1 MKEKTHVRYEM
12 LLIIPMSLV
21 GINTILE
28 ESYMKKILSIFTFA
42 LFAFVLAACGN
53 GEDNQTENNTNGE
66 GSEQEQEQEQ
76 TASDQNLYEQIK
88 EEGVLRVGTEGTY
101 APYTFHNDEDKLTGY
116 DVEVAREVAN
126 RLDLEIEFV
135 ETKWDAM
142 FAGLNSKRFDMIAN
156 QVGIK
161 PDRKEKYDFSE
172 PYTISTAV
180 LVARKGNEDIQS
192 FEDLEGKVAAQSLTS
207 NYKEIAE
214 EHGAEIEGVEG
225 FNPAMQLLASQR
237 ADATVNDRLSV
248 LDFLQKKGDNVPVE
262 IVDRKEEAS
271 ESAMMF
277 RKGNEDL
284 VKAVSGAIQEM
295 KEDGTLSDISE
306 KWFGEDVTTK

>member
-1 MKEKTHVRYEM
+1 
-12 LLIIPMSLV
+12 
-21 GINTILE
+21 
-28 ESYMKKILSIFTFA
+28 MKKLSIIFTFA
-42 LFAFVLAACGN
+42 LFALVLAACGSS
-53 GEDNQTENNTNGE
+53 EENQTEENQTKEKQSGE
-66 GSEQEQEQEQ
+66 GEEQ
-76 TASDQNLYEQIK
+76 ASSDQNLYEQIK

-116 DVEVAREVAN
+116 DVEVAREVAK

-180 LVARKGNEDIQS
+180 LVTHKDNEEIKS
-192 FEDLEGKVAAQSLTS
+192 FDDLEGKVAAQSLTS

-214 EHGAEIEGVEG
+214 EHGAEIQGVEG
-225 FNPAMQLLASQR
+225 FNPAMQLLATKR

-262 IVDRKEEAS
+262 IADRKDEAS

-277 RKGNEDL
+277 RQGNKEL
-284 VKAVSGAIQEM
+284 VEAVSGAIKEM
-295 KEDGTLSDISE
+295 KEDGTLSKISQE
-306 KWFGEDVTTK
+306 WFGEDVSSK

>member
-1 MKEKTHVRYEM
+1 
-12 LLIIPMSLV
+12 MSLV
-21 GINTILE
+21 GIKINYME
-28 ESYMKKILSIFTFA
+28 ESYMKKLFTIFTFA
-42 LFAFVLAACGN
+42 LFALVLAACGSS
-53 GEDNQTENNTNGE
+53 EENQTENNTNGE
-66 GSEQEQEQEQ
+66 GSEQ
-76 TASDQNLYEQIK
+76 TSSDKSLYEQIK
-88 EEGVLRVGTEGTY
+88 EEGVIQVGTEGTY

-116 DVEVAREVAN
+116 DVEVAREVAK

-135 ETKWDAM
+135 ETKWDSM

-180 LVARKGNEDIQS
+180 LVTHKDNEEIKS

-207 NYKEIAE
+207 NFKKIAE
-214 EHGAEIEGVEG
+214 KHGAEIQGVEG
-225 FNPAMQLLASQR
+225 FNPAMQLLASKR

-262 IVDRKEEAS
+262 IVDRKDEAS

-277 RKGNEDL
+277 RQGNEEL
-284 VKAVSGAIQEM
+284 VKAVSGAIKEM
-295 KEDGTLSDISE
+295 KEDGTLSEISQ
-306 KWFGEDVTTK
+306 KWFSEDVSTK